1 MHIFTP
7 FNGFNVNLNNGQK
20 EMYFF
25 AIERKTAILTVRIW
39 TWKGTKIL
47 HKNYYHFRFGS
58 KIKEA
63 KNAELKMHLRKLVIA
78 WTVVG
83 IFKTLL
89 HFILKIWNQK
99 VRNLKILWNRFIVW
113 LISLNFCWKV
123 GTVWKNAKFSP
134 TFFPWKRCFHE
145 ILSKMREG
153 EFP

>member
-1 MHIFTP
+1 MWTSQWSKGDVLLCYWKK
-7 FNGFNVNLNNGQK
+7 NGNSNRKNLN
-20 EMYFF
+20 
-25 AIERKTAILTVRIW
+25 L
-39 TWKGTKIL
+39 KGVKIL

-63 KNAELKMHLRKLVIA
+63 KNAELKMHSRKLVIA
-78 WTVVG
+78 WIDVV
-83 IFKTLL
+83 IFKILL